1 MATWEVK
8 NPVKG
13 MGYSWRDKFP
23 ELNEKVERIKA
34 PYGRG
39 IAWEGT
45 EIYAYK
51 DRAQNITEY
60 LLRNIE
66 KFPDKE
72 AYMFHPSGV
81 RFTWKEVGDKVNE
94 IAYSLRHKFEFKNR
108 ERLALLTEGGPEFLL
123 SYLAVAQLGG
133 ISVPVNLGLSPE
145 GIAAQINKVR
155 AKYLVVNQ
163 EMWNRLQSVKQE
175 LKYAEV
181 VFVTNGE
188 QKNTET
194 IPFSELYTDEQIED
208 LVREDV
214 DEWDLLAITFTSGT
228 TGSPKG
234 SMKMH
239 TNAIGCMNVASDMLG
254 GLTKDDVNICMPPL
268 YHATGI
274 YSNILPSLLVGAK
287 SVIMNAFDPLEAIK
301 LIEKEKATFAAAA
314 PIMFSFIMN
323 HPDFHQYDCSTFKKF
338 AFGGHAA
345 SETFIRQLIK
355 TFSPVAVVNAGS
367 VSESTALGFALPTED
382 AIRKITSCGLATPC
396 TEIAIFDEDGN
407 EITEP
412 NKIGEV
418 GYKGQQTTAG
428 YWEEEERT
436 KETFRKDGYVL
447 SGDWAK
453 LDEEGYLWLLDRK
466 KDMIVR
472 GGQNVY
478 CIGVENVLYQND
490 KIQRAAVVGVPDHL
504 FAERVKAV
512 VVLKPGETS
521 SPDEIR
527 EYCRRHLANYEVPE
541 YVVFA
546 DQLPTNPAGKTLK
559 PPLVDF
565 WGKIERDDDVLGRF
579 RSYMASLPENLLN
592 RELIKF
598 NNAYYTPR
606 QVYELLQNNSEIGKL
621 MYATIAQ
628 EGIVR
633 LLKPDEARFRRT
645 ESFQN

>member
-13 MGYSWRDKFP
+13 TEFSWRVKYP

-51 DRAQNITEY
+51 ERKQNITEY
-60 LLRNIE
+60 LLSNVE
-66 KFPDKE
+66 KYADKE
-72 AYMFHPSGV
+72 AYMFYPSGL
-81 RFTWKEVGDKVNE
+81 RYTWKEIGEKVNE
-94 IAYSLRHKFEFKNR
+94 IAYSLRYDYEFKKR
-108 ERLALLTEGGPEFLL
+108 DRVALLTEGGPELL
-123 SYLAVAQLGG
+123 FTYLAVAQLGG
-133 ISVPVNLGLSPE
+133 ISVPVNLGLAAE
-145 GIAAQINKVR
+145 GIAAQINKVK
-155 AKYLVVNQ
+155 AKYLIVNQ
-163 EMWNRLQSVKQE
+163 DMWNRLQEVKDDLQH
-175 LKYAEV
+175 AQF
-181 VFVTNGE
+181 VFVTDSNE
-188 QKNTET
+188 KFEET
-194 IPFSELYTDEQIED
+194 LPYNELYRDEPVNE
-208 LVREDV
+208 LVRENV
-214 DEWDLLAITFTSGT
+214 DEWDVLAITFTSGT

-239 TNAIGCMNVASDMLG
+239 TNAIGCMNVASDMVG

-287 SVIMNAFDPLEAIK
+287 SVIMNAFEPLEAIK
-301 LIEKEKATFAAAA
+301 LIDQEKATYAAAA
-314 PIMFSFIMN
+314 PIMYSFIMN
-323 HPDFHQYDCSTFKKF
+323 HPEFNNYDCSSFKKF

-345 SETFIRQLIK
+345 SETFIRQLID
-355 TFSPVAVVNAGS
+355 TFSPEAVVNAGS
-367 VSESTALGFALPTED
+367 VSESTALGFALPTDD

-436 KETFRKDGYVL
+436 RETFRKDGYVL

-453 LDEEGYLWLLDRK
+453 IDEEGYLWLLDRK

-478 CIGVENVLYQND
+478 CIGVENRLYQND
-490 KIQRAAVVGVPDHL
+490 KILRAAVVGVPDHL

-521 SPDEIR
+521 TADEIR
-527 EYCRRHLANYEVPE
+527 EYCHKHLANYEAPE

-546 DQLPTNPAGKTLK
+546 NQLPTNPAGKTLK
-559 PPLVDF
+559 PPLVDY
-565 WGKIERDDDVLGRF
+565 WGEKDDEIDVLARY
-579 RSYMASLPENLLN
+579 SNYMSSLPTNLLE
-592 RELIKF
+592 RELIKY
-598 NNAYYTPR
+598 NDAYYTPNE
-606 QVYELLQNNSEIGKL
+606 VYELLKNNSKIGKE
-621 MYATIAQ
+621 MYEIIEQ
-628 EGIVR
+628 EGIVG
-633 LLKPDEARFRRT
+633 LLKPDEARFRKT
-645 ESFQN
+645 ESLQN